1 MFRLLCLAAG
11 ELFFLPAIHHK
22 KQTELTASQG
32 VALLRRQMESIGYEV
47 AIGRGDYRE
56 KKS

>member
-1 MFRLLCLAAG
+1 MLYDNKAG
-11 ELFFLPAIHHK
+11 
-22 KQTELTASQG
+22 TELTASQG

-47 AIGRGDYRE
+47 AIGRGDYQE